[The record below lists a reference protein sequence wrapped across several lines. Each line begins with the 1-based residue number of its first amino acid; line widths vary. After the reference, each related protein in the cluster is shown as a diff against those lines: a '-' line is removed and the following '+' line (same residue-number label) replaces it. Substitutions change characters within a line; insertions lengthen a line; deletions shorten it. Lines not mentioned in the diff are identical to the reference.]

1 MKTADLLL
9 YGALGY
15 VAYKVFTGT
24 ETGASF
30 AENFSGTGAGPGG
43 SGNVV
48 TPTTVNIKKPT
59 GETQQLT
66 FDGTAKSG
74 VDLINTYILS
84 GKAAIDTGSRTISPS
99 SPDPSSKNYNTSI
112 EKLAGGG
119 TVKVQVKQAE
129 RDASGKTA
137 FDRIIE
143 RNRARKTI

>member
-9 YGALGY
+9 YGVLGY
-15 VAYKVFTGT
+15 AAYKVFTGT
-24 ETGASF
+24 EAGEQF
-30 AENFSGTGAGPGG
+30 AENFMGTGAGPGG
-43 SGNVV
+43 SGNVI
-48 TPTTVNIKKPT
+48 TPTTVTAIKPS
-59 GETQQLT
+59 GAREQIT
-66 FDGTAKSG
+66 FDGTARSG

-143 RNRARKTI
+143 KNRARKN